1 MPKARIPYRPASC
14 LPKGIPPLNLFL
26 MWAHSPSTLPHAIS
40 LGTACFRDTSLSPY
54 NRELVCLLTA
64 HRLSCDYQWKQHVQ
78 IAKATGVPGAKIEAI
93 KADQITGDEFSELER
108 ALLAFLDEVLKG
120 PEVSDAVF
128 GEARKYF
135 SDQALVEVVTMQ
147 ASSIWTKN
155 DTSILLQ
162 IGVLLQSGEDCD
174 GVPGGSRIFHQGDGE
189 GGGER
194 VEIP

>member
-1 MPKARIPYRPASC
+1 MPTARIPYRPASC

-78 IAKATGVPGAKIEAI
+78 IAKATGVSAAKIEAI
-93 KADQITGDEFSELER
+93 KADQITGEKFSEVEK

-120 PEVSDAVF
+120 PEVGDSVF
-128 GEARKYF
+128 EEARKHF

-147 ASSIWTKN
+147 GFYYSLARVATVFRVDPESSGR
-155 DTSILLQ
+155 DTARE
-162 IGVLLQSGEDCD
+162 VVED
-174 GVPGGSRIFHQGDGE
+174 PETS
-189 GGGER
+189 
-194 VEIP
+194 

>member
-1 MPKARIPYRPASC
+1 MPTARIPYRPASC

-40 LGTACFRDTSLSPY
+40 LGTACFRDTSLSPH

-78 IAKATGVPGAKIEAI
+78 IAKATGVPTAQIEAI
-93 KADQITGDEFSELER
+93 EADQITGDRFSVLEK

-120 PEVSDAVF
+120 PEVSDSVF
-128 GEARKYF
+128 EEARKHF

-147 ASSIWTKN
+147 ASTIWTKA

-162 IGVLLQSGEDCD
+162 IGFLLQPGKDCD
-174 GVPGGSRIFHQGDGE
+174 GFSGGSRILE
-189 GGGER
+189 
-194 VEIP
+194 

>member
-26 MWAHSPSTLPHAIS
+26 MWAHAPSTLPHAIS

-78 IAKATGVPGAKIEAI
+78 IAKATGVPAGKIEAI
-93 KADQITGDEFSELER
+93 KADQTTGEEFSELEK

-120 PEVSDAVF
+120 PDVSDAVF
-128 GEARKYF
+128 EEARKHF

-147 ASSIWTKN
+147 VGTLWTKN

-162 IGVLLQSGEDCD
+162 IGVLLQPGESCD
-174 GVPGGSRIFHQGDGE
+174 SVPGGSRIFK
-189 GGGER
+189 
-194 VEIP
+194 